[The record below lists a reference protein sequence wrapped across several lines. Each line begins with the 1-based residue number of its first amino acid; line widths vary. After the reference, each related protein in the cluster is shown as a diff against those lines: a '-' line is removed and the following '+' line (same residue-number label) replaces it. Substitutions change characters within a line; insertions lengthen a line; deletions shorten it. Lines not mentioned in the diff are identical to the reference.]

1 MQKNQL
7 KSGDL
12 VAFDLDSY
20 IKQGETRIFSSY
32 LTSMAFTN
40 EPTLFEIQHGEI
52 GIVISSIFSKTA
64 VLFTNSRKILK
75 VDTKKLTYIGEIS
88 P

>member
-7 KSGDL
+7 KTGDL
-12 VAFDLDSY
+12 VAFDFDSY
-20 IKQGETRIFSSY
+20 VKQGETRIFSSY
-32 LTSMAFTN
+32 LTSMAFSKDA
-40 EPTLFEIQHGEI
+40 TLFEIQHGEI

-64 VLFTNSRKILK
+64 VLFASSRKILK
-75 VDTKKLTYIGEIS
+75 VDTKNLTYIGDIS